1 MSGAGSPAST
11 TRASSRQR
19 GLATRFA
26 QGSIAFNKER
36 GTLRGLHYQAE
47 PHAEAKLVRC
57 IRGAVHDVIVDLRPA
72 SPTFKRWVAVELTA
86 SDGRMLYVPEGL
98 AHGYLTLEDESE
110 TLYLISAPYAPE
122 AARGV
127 RWDDPAFGIEWPARA
142 PRDVREGQGLAGLQ
156 RLSSSSRSSRTWMNR
171 PLRRVRL
178 AGCEPDDELA
188 RALRLDRLGAADVRR
203 RPGGVSQALRHRC
216 PDEPRRDRE
225 DGDPVLLRLRGQ
237 GLREAEQS
245 GLAGRV
251 ARAVGVRP
259 GRRAARDVHDPAA
272 ASFDHA
278 REDRPRAV
286 KRAEHARLEVAVPG
300 VRIGRPDRADRV
312 ERARVVDEQVDG
324 A

>member
-1 MSGAGSPAST
+1 MIWRETELPGAFVVESERVEDERGWFARIYDEGELEQS
-11 TRASSRQR
+11 

-127 RWDDPAFGIEWPARA
+127 RWDDPAFGIEWPH
-142 PRDVREGQGLAGLQ
+142 
-156 RLSSSSRSSRTWMNR
+156 
-171 PLRRVRL
+171 
-178 AGCEPDDELA
+178 EPSVMSEKDKA
-188 RALRLDRLGAADVRR
+188 W
-203 RPGGVSQALRHRC
+203 
-216 PDEPRRDRE
+216 PDF
-225 DGDPVLLRLRGQ
+225 
-237 GLREAEQS
+237 S
-245 GLAGRV
+245 G
-251 ARAVGVRP
+251 
-259 GRRAARDVHDPAA
+259 
-272 ASFDHA
+272 
-278 REDRPRAV
+278 
-286 KRAEHARLEVAVPG
+286 
-300 VRIGRPDRADRV
+300 
-312 ERARVVDEQVDG
+312 
-324 A
+324 